1 MLVICPPQVWGNWV
15 SERLSNLPT
24 ASRVTKAQFYLLGKS
39 DLFIAGHWSVQAS
52 CHTASLGLSKP
63 ASCPHAEFCGPRK
76 MRVGVLGAS
85 PGGKPAA
92 IQVERQLPE
101 AWLEATSGSLKT
113 GPWKDVQIPVYP
125 RAIWGQC
132 VPVGIAEDQ
141 ETWAP
146 LYDPGESDSANL
158 SFPLCE
164 VEK

>member
-1 MLVICPPQVWGNWV
+1 
-15 SERLSNLPT
+15 
-24 ASRVTKAQFYLLGKS
+24 
-39 DLFIAGHWSVQAS
+39 
-52 CHTASLGLSKP
+52 
-63 ASCPHAEFCGPRK
+63 
-76 MRVGVLGAS
+76 MRVGLLGAS
-85 PGGKPAA
+85 LGGKPAA

-125 RAIWGQC
+125 RATWGQC

-158 SFPLCE
+158 SKLPHNCTHLTR
-164 VEK
+164 